1 MKDKLSASKKNKKI
15 IKLLALYFTVFQ
27 NFLEF
32 TTCFEA
38 MRYELPVIVQKSD
51 RPVSKTMVFHWLNDQ
66 KHLILHVN

>member
-32 TTCFEA
+32 TMFWSNWDLSYLLLYKEA
-38 MRYELPVIVQKSD
+38 TDLFPKPWFFIGLMTKNIWYYI
-51 RPVSKTMVFHWLNDQ
+51 
-66 KHLILHVN
+66 